1 MYLGGPWDI
10 HIIQSTDP
18 DFPLGV
24 ARLPKTL
31 AADSAASVLGSS
43 GLFIPR
49 GARHQQV
56 AFEFMK
62 WVTSDRYAIP
72 MARRLGR
79 YPAKT
84 WLQTSPYFAENL
96 LLIPFFSQL
105 DAARPYRLDRFPEAE
120 QAFADAI
127 KKSFYDTDPATAL
140 REAQRIGQL
149 FLKENLP

>member
-1 MYLGGPWDI
+1 
-10 HIIQSTDP
+10 
-18 DFPLGV
+18 
-24 ARLPKTL
+24 
-31 AADSAASVLGSS
+31 
-43 GLFIPR
+43 LFIPR
-49 GARHQQV
+49 GARHQEV

-96 LLIPFFSQL
+96 LLLPFFNQL
-105 DAARPYRLDRFPEAE
+105 NAARPYHLDRFPGAE

-127 KKSFYDTDPATAL
+127 KKSFYDTDPARAL
-140 REAQRIGQL
+140 QEAQRIGQSS
-149 FLKENLP
+149 LKESQP